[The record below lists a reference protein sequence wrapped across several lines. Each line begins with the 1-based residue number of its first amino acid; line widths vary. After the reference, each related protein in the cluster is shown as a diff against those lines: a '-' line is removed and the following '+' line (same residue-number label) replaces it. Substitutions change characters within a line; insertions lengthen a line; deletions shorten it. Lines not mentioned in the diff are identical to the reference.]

1 MLFLLCTCG
10 VCCSS
15 RARTLLCICPVGTA
29 LWWYLLYSFLLC
41 RPEGVLLRGTMV
53 NRTYGTRKNLPGY
66 RYIFT
71 VFTNNISSYLLW
83 SPANTLLRAW
93 RSAVACHTRNHQQ
106 AFWYSSKYIRSCSV
120 APKAYALVHLTLCPR
135 SSCSPYQAFWYRTAV

>member
-53 NRTYGTRKNLPGY
+53 NRTYGTRKNLYIY
-66 RYIFT
+66 RFYQQ
-71 VFTNNISSYLLW
+71 YLLLFTMV
-83 SPANTLLRAW
+83 PR
-93 RSAVACHTRNHQQ
+93 
-106 AFWYSSKYIRSCSV
+106 K
-120 APKAYALVHLTLCPR
+120 YALARLTLCRR
-135 SSCSPYQAFWYRTAV
+135 SSHKRSSTSVLVQQYIHSFLLCRPEGICSCPLDALSSLVMQSLPSVLVQQYDI